1 MIRSVLLCVLL
12 LPAAGCGL
20 FGSEDLTIVATG
32 RVVEAGTDAPIAG
45 LGVSLD
51 KAGSFGLNP
60 IVVRTRTGA
69 DGSFR
74 VTYEPNDGDLS
85 THMLRINDEPHNTQ
99 YSVSRTSLIRGE
111 TRDFGVVA
119 LRRNDVP

>member
-60 IVVRTRTGA
+60 VVATARTGA
-69 DGSFR
+69 DGAFR
-74 VTYEPNDGDLS
+74 ITYEPNDGDLS
-85 THMLRINDEPHNTQ
+85 THMLVINDEPHDPR
-99 YSVSRTSLIRGE
+99 YSSDGASLIRGE